1 MDKTIEEKVCKNCK
15 WFSPAENYFFCEN
28 PNVPFVE
35 NGLSFTDEV
44 ERWGCNK
51 WEATEG
57 EE

>member
-1 MDKTIEEKVCKNCK
+1 MLLVGLENCK
-15 WFSPAENYFFCEN
+15 PCEELHKKY